1 MYGDTAAIR
10 RLADRMG
17 EQGADIR
24 RDADQLVRASQQV
37 LWDGRA
43 AVAMRER
50 MAERAL
56 AMRRTAD
63 QLDDAAQALQVQTFV
78 TPRS

>member
-56 AMRRTAD
+56 AMRRTAG

>member
-1 MYGDTAAIR
+1 
-10 RLADRMG
+10 
-17 EQGADIR
+17 
-24 RDADQLVRASQQV
+24 
-37 LWDGRA
+37 
-43 AVAMRER
+43 MRER

-56 AMRRTAD
+56 AMRRTAG

>member
-37 LWDGRA
+37 LWDGSS

-50 MAERAL
+50 VAERAL

-63 QLDDAAQALQVQTFV
+63 QHDDAAQALQVQTFV

>member
-56 AMRRTAD
+56 AMRRTAG
-63 QLDDAAQALQVQTFV
+63 QHDDAAQALQVQTFV
-78 TPRS
+78 ITRW

>member
-24 RDADQLVRASQQV
+24 RDADQLVRASQQA

-63 QLDDAAQALQVQTFV
+63 QHDDADQALQVQTFV
-78 TPRS
+78 ITRS

>member
-50 MAERAL
+50 MAER
-56 AMRRTAD
+56 
-63 QLDDAAQALQVQTFV
+63 
-78 TPRS
+78 RSR